1 MSFQKEMEASKQV
14 IVIEGD
20 RAPVDEAGTCKA
32 KSITSI
38 ITNIINYPCNN
49 TDINE

>member
-1 MSFQKEMEASKQV
+1 M
-14 IVIEGD
+14 IEGG
-20 RAPVDEAGTCKA
+20 RAPVDEAETCKA
-32 KSITSI
+32 KSITRI